1 MIDKFKPYIE
11 FFIYIL
17 FAILSTALLS
27 WISGK
32 ELEVEMII
40 GIFLGSVA
48 IDYFKHKHGE

>member
-1 MIDKFKPYIE
+1 MIDKFKPYLE
-11 FFIYIL
+11 FFVYLLLAVL
-17 FAILSTALLS
+17 FTALLA

-32 ELEVEMII
+32 EPDGEMVI